1 MTVTTLRVASG
12 FNLPVYATA
21 PAGDTDRLFVI
32 EQHTGQIKIFDLSSG
47 TTLATPFLT
56 VPGISQGGEQGLL
69 GLAFHPDYATNGLFY
84 VNFTNAAG
92 DTVVREYK
100 VSNGDPNLADPASAR
115 TILTIDQP
123 ASNHNGGWLGFGPDD
138 QLYIASGDGGGAGDT
153 NNHAQDI
160 TDDLLGKILRIDINS
175 DDFPADPDRNYAIPA
190 SNPFVGVTG
199 DDEIWAYGLR
209 NPWRPSFDRL
219 TGDFYIAD
227 VGQGAREE
235 VNFQPASS
243 DGGENYGWHI
253 LEGTSPF
260 TTNTPGNPPANDP
273 SLIAPIH
280 EYSHVGAPNGGN
292 SITGGYVY
300 RGPIPELQGVYFFAD
315 FVSKQI
321 WSFRYDGATKT
332 EFQNRTT
339 SLAPV
344 AGNIGN
350 IASFAEDG
358 AGNLYIIDYDGELYR
373 LATGN
378 LLFTAGNDTIN
389 FNAVLAE
396 DYLAGTQY
404 DALAGNDVVT
414 LPDIAN
420 ASAAGFVIGTA
431 FAGGTGNDT
440 LNGGDG
446 NDVLLGANGD
456 DSLTGN
462 TGNDTLTGGPGNDIF
477 GFAASGNGSDRVADL
492 GVGDR
497 IRIAGATLTGTV
509 AEGPGTALAQNQVEL
524 AHGGGTSTLFV
535 RTQAGTGAADVV
547 VTLTGAG
554 FGTANFLLSGT
565 DIVFTLPPAELSL
578 AASQTAMHE
587 GTGGTTSFFF
597 TVTRTVNTTSSTE
610 VGWSVQGSGPNPA
623 TGGDF
628 PGGVF
633 PAGNVSFAAG
643 QSSQQIEVVV
653 AADTG
658 AEPDEGFTVTL
669 ANPTGGAIL
678 TAAQAAATILNDDNA
693 FLAIAA
699 SEAVKAETTEDLAEF
714 RFNVSRSGDTNLSV
728 TVDWSVSGN
737 GANPANANDFFGL
750 TLPSGMISFAP
761 GEITKNLVILVFGD
775 NLIEP
780 DEGFKVVLSN
790 PSAGAEI
797 TVPQAEGT
805 ILNDDHTF
813 LSIAAADAVKAEGNG
828 ANTPFTFLVQRT
840 GDLSVASSVHYQ
852 VSFSGGQPADAA
864 DFAAGTLLSGTINFA
879 PDEPSKILTF
889 NVAGDA
895 LDEADESFIVTLSNP
910 VGAELSNPIAAAGLI
925 RNDELALMPL
935 VSIAGA
941 QANESSA
948 GAVEVSFT
956 LTLAE
961 AATAPVSVLA
971 TTTDGSAMAGSDY
984 VAKSEPVVFAPG
996 ETSKLFTVTILN
1008 DTTLENNE
1016 QFLVALSDPV
1026 NAALAAT
1033 SATATIVDDDSDVNL
1048 TLDGIATIDGDAG
1061 IAYWGGPLGD
1071 FLEGNGGNDTLVG
1084 LGDGDLLDGGSGADL
1099 LAGDLTQDGSD
1110 YLNGGEDDDTL
1121 IAGGGDDTV
1130 LGGSGADLAFGDGGA
1145 DTVFGGDGSDL
1156 LFGGAGDDYVWGD
1169 GGNDTI
1175 DGGDGADLLEGGEG
1189 NDQVRADGADL
1200 FAGGGAGRDRLVIV
1214 GGGIEVVELGAPDNQ
1229 NLGGTG
1235 PRLQGF
1241 EEVDASLAA
1250 GPVFLSGAAPLSF
1263 GSLFI
1268 GSPFADLLLGG
1279 VGADTLVGGGGADLL
1294 TGNLGAD
1301 DFVYLGLGSDD
1312 IVVADFTPGTDRVVL
1327 DPRLGLTPA
1336 AALAATHVVGDDAVL
1351 DLGAGGSITLA
1362 GLAANLGAFTT
1373 ADFAVL

>member
-1 MTVTTLRVASG
+1 MTVTTERVANG
-12 FNLPVYATA
+12 FSLPVYATA
-21 PAGDTDRLFVI
+21 PTGDTDRLFVI
-32 EQHTGQIKIFDLSSG
+32 EQHTGQIRILDLSSG

-84 VNFTNAAG
+84 VDFTSAAG

-100 VSNGDPNLADPASAR
+100 VSNGDPNIADPASAR

-153 NNHAQDI
+153 NNHAQTI
-160 TDDLLGKILRIDINS
+160 TNDLLGKILRIDINS
-175 DDFPADPDRNYAIPA
+175 DDFPADPNRNYAIPA

-219 TGDFYIAD
+219 TGDLYIAD
-227 VGQGAREE
+227 VGQGSREE

-243 DGGENYGWHI
+243 DGGENYGWHV

-260 TTNTPGNPPANDP
+260 TTTTPGNPPANDP

-332 EFQNRTT
+332 EFQNRTA

-344 AGNIGN
+344 VGNIGN
-350 IASFAEDG
+350 IASFAEDA

-373 LATGN
+373 LVSGT
-378 LLFTAGNDTIN
+378 LLFSSGNDTVN
-389 FNAVLAE
+389 FNAVLAD

-404 DALAGNDVVT
+404 DALAGNDLVT
-414 LPDIAN
+414 LPNIAN
-420 ASAAGFVIGTA
+420 AAAAGFVIGTA
-431 FAGGTGNDT
+431 FTGGSGNDT

-446 NDVLLGANGD
+446 NDVLIGADGN

-462 TGNDTLTGGPGNDIF
+462 TGNDTLTGGPGNDVF
-477 GFAASGNGSDRVADL
+477 SFAASGNGSDRIADL
-492 GVGDR
+492 GQADR
-497 IRIAGATLTGTV
+497 IRIAGAALSGAV
-509 AEGPGTALAQNQVEL
+509 VEGPGTALAQSHVEL

-535 RTQAGTGAADVV
+535 RTQAGIGAADVV
-547 VTLTGAG
+547 VTLTGSG
-554 FGTANFLLSGT
+554 FVPANFLLSGT
-565 DIVFTLPPAELSL
+565 DIVFTLPAPELSL
-578 AASQTAMHE
+578 GANQATLSE

-597 TVTRTVNTTSSTE
+597 TVTRSVNTTDSNG
-610 VGWSVQGSGPNPA
+610 VAWSVQGSGPNPA
-623 TGGDF
+623 TSGDF
-628 PGGVF
+628 TGGVF
-633 PAGNVSFAAG
+633 PSGNVSFGAG
-643 QSSQQIEVVV
+643 ETSRQIEVVV
-653 AADTG
+653 VADTG
-658 AEPDEGFTVTL
+658 VEPDEGFTVTL

-678 TAAQAAATILNDDNA
+678 TTAQAAATILNDDNA
-693 FLAIAA
+693 FIAIAA
-699 SEAVKAETTEDLAEF
+699 SEAVKAETTGDLAEF
-714 RFNVSRSGDTNLSV
+714 RFAVNRSGDTSLSFSV
-728 TVDWSVSGN
+728 EWSVLGD
-737 GANPANANDFFGL
+737 GASPANANDYFGL
-750 TLPSGMISFAP
+750 ILPSGTISFAP
-761 GEITKNLVILVFGD
+761 GEITKNLVIPVLGD
-775 NLIEP
+775 SLIEP

-797 TVPQAEGT
+797 TMAQAQGT
-805 ILNDDHTF
+805 ILNDDHTL
-813 LSIAAADAVKAEGNG
+813 LSIAAANAVKAEGNG
-828 ANTPFTFLVQRT
+828 ANTPFTFLVQRS
-840 GDLSVASSVHYQ
+840 GDLSSTSSVHYQ
-852 VSFSGGQPADAA
+852 VSFPGGQPADAS
-864 DFAAGTLLSGTINFA
+864 DFAAGTLLSGTVNFA

-889 NVAGDA
+889 NVIGDTV
-895 LDEADESFIVTLSNP
+895 DEPDESFVVTLSSP
-910 VGAELSNPIAAAGLI
+910 VGAELSDTVAAAGLI
-925 RNDELALMPL
+925 RNDEQELLPL
-935 VSIAGA
+935 ISIAGG
-941 QANESSA
+941 QVNEGDDGS
-948 GAVEVSFT
+948 VEVSFT

-961 AATAPVSVLA
+961 AASAPVSVLA
-971 TTTDGSAMAGSDY
+971 TTVDSSALVDSDY
-984 VAKSEPVVFAPG
+984 LAKSEPVVFAPG
-996 ETSKLFTVTILN
+996 ETSKPFTVTVLG
-1008 DTTLENNE
+1008 DLTLENNE
-1016 QFLVALSDPV
+1016 QLLVVLSDPV
-1026 NAALAAT
+1026 NATL
-1033 SATATIVDDDSDVNL
+1033 ATATASATILDNDSDVNL
-1048 TLDGIATIDGDAG
+1048 PLDGIATIDGDAG
-1061 IAYWGGPLGD
+1061 TAYWGGQLGD
-1071 FLEGNGGNDTLVG
+1071 FLEGNGGNDTLIG
-1084 LGDGDLLDGGSGADL
+1084 LGNSDLLDGGSGADL

-1110 YLNGGEDDDTL
+1110 YLIGGEDDDTV

-1130 LGGSGADLAFGDGGA
+1130 LGGSGGDLLFGDGGA
-1145 DTVFGGDGSDL
+1145 DTLFGGEGNDL
-1156 LFGGAGDDYVWGD
+1156 LFAGAGDDYVWGD
-1169 GGNDTI
+1169 AGNDTI
-1175 DGGDGADLLEGGEG
+1175 DGGDGADLLEGGDG
-1189 NDQVRADGADL
+1189 DDQVRTDGADL

-1250 GPVFLSGAAPLSF
+1250 GPIFLSGAAPLSF

-1268 GSPFADLLLGG
+1268 GSRFADLILGG

-1301 DFVYLGLGSDD
+1301 DFVYLGLGTDD
-1312 IVVADFTPGTDRVVL
+1312 IVVADFTPGSDQMVL
-1327 DPRLGLTPA
+1327 DSRLGLTPA
-1336 AALAATHVVGDDAVL
+1336 AALAATHADGDDAVL
-1351 DLGAGGSITLA
+1351 DLGAGGSITFT
-1362 GLAANLGAFTT
+1362 GLAAALGTLT
-1373 ADFAVL
+1373 VADFAVL